1 MVSASAL
8 FSLFAWYKFNM
19 EKESKKAKS
28 QDGERRKRK
37 RTSSKKDEKKSR
49 GKQKKIDE
57 SSDACNSQEN
67 QQDKEGGSP
76 SRPTSPE
83 NCSIC
88 LGDLQNKSFTD
99 SCFHMFCFVCL
110 KEWSKVKAEC
120 PLCKQKFKNIIY
132 NVNSYEKFDRYNI
145 EEEANKSRWERDGT
159 RFRYRTT
166 LTFERRLTIGPEHNY
181 NQPIARPSNVTTRSH
196 WRRHREPATSEF
208 RRRIYTNG
216 MQAEEVTDRR
226 LRVRDTT
233 PNFYR
238 QNPATMHRLVPW
250 LNRELNSL
258 LQNQPDH
265 VQLVIE
271 IIMGLIKSH
280 SIDSED
286 FYQHVYPYVGRHTR
300 HFMHEFSCFAKSPY
314 NMIAYDA
321 QVVYQPGPVT
331 LDSDSNDSTAEIDD
345 EFLDEIID
353 IEDENS
359 NPRSPQVDRRI
370 NHPFSSVSNLSPL
383 FRSVRDILEAESP
396 VSSMTL
402 PLSVSGWD
410 SPTPGPSWMSLGA
423 DLELPIPNTTENI
436 PVEGNRASSPIDI
449 ASTSDSDSDSTQS
462 ADSNGSDIVFVK
474 VDKPW
479 EERSPIMLSS
489 DSSDVERNFFL
500 DFEHKHYNKK
510 KKVKKEHKKHKENK
524 KDSRENSKDR
534 HKHKKRKKHHS
545 SDKSRRHS
553 SKHRDSCSSISSSKH
568 GEQSTSKTNNSQA
581 NLDKSSE
588 IVINTEKYHHKKL
601 RKHKNDGQK
610 HKSKSSKKLKS
621 VIVLPTAGNNEIQK
635 SVNRS
640 LSSECLFPSALALI
654 NQTSTSSS
662 QSVSPYKKHSSG
674 HKKSSK
680 LIDIVPKLLD
690 KLNSDSNKPEVQTSL
705 LTSSDHIM
713 TSTVTSCTPNNL
725 FVPFLTQ
732 TSDKNDLQKS
742 RLDEPETE
750 SNSTTNV
757 TRESAP
763 YHIDD
768 SILSLENSRRCLK
781 CGLLY
786 IPELLDSFDIC
797 FTCKKKKVCETESR
811 GFSNVFSELFQDNIF
826 ASTAS
831 NTNTRKNQENDN
843 QDNTDTKSCQETSE
857 NFVIQEGTESSLRPV
872 LNQVDLTSINGPL
885 LDISES
891 ESDECELIV
900 TKSDSMNTHKND
912 LENPL
917 CIDITKQI
925 HDDDLNL
932 QSTGRR
938 ADTNVKSLLQDNT
951 VSDTSKIVNNN
962 PSNTSQSVTMAANSS
977 LPWIISNSPTPSSEN
992 WLGFKAPSS
1001 SLHSSQ
1007 STLQPIFPYSIP
1019 SIYSFPSNIYA
1030 GHRQPIYSNSDF
1042 LSGYSSRNC
1051 SSFIND
1057 LHADNCTQKKPVF
1070 IDLDDHKET
1079 ITTSALPVFS
1089 SEKICLSDSED
1100 STSADP
1106 ENVCARTGLV
1116 NSQNVTST
1124 QNLLLL
1130 NDSTDMTEEDLSDD
1144 ETAYEMDTDQ
1154 DCCEHDTDQD
1164 GCERDTDQDGCER
1177 DTDQDG
1183 CERDTDQDGC
1193 ERDTDQDGCERDTD
1207 QDSESDTNKIR
1218 PNDECNSQSE
1228 KYACSGNVINDVDMT
1243 STSEWLED
1251 AFKRKENQ
1259 STLNT
1264 QEKKDYKKEKLE
1276 GEKRDEENELST
1288 SDLDCEMST
1297 QVSEVPSSLDKKL
1310 EGMTE
1315 FSSSVLQGI
1324 EKDNRLTFHNIL
1336 SEAKCGNSSNVNDC
1350 IETEEESKLS
1360 PSNQSKVDSS
1370 DSNIDSLPHSL
1381 EFNTDNFPQSNSL
1394 FVHNSEYQMDNL
1406 VSNMNGNLNSIDEFE
1421 IDSLRANSASINSKD
1436 NLYKFMYEN
1445 GCNRGVRSPTSVTME
1460 TDPVENIEMNYDSS
1474 MSKPFSIPL
1483 FPFEAI
1489 SGSYVSDSITQG
1501 STVISPELNN
1511 QLPSADSEQRSD
1523 DDKRDENGQDNKD
1536 NDDQLTITD
1545 DLQDT
1550 TNDTENL
1557 IGSNLTEFSSES
1569 DRENDFT
1576 NGSDD
1581 SSSSKTVKFR
1591 VDILHSERDLSNNF
1605 ANIFESSDSN

>member
-1 MVSASAL
+1 ML
-8 FSLFAWYKFNM
+8 NM

-28 QDGERRKRK
+28 QESERRKRK
-37 RTSSKKDEKKSR
+37 RTASKKDEKKSR

-57 SSDACNSQEN
+57 SSDTCISQEN
-67 QQDKEGGSP
+67 QQDKEGA

-132 NVNSYEKFDRYNI
+132 NVSSYEKFDRYNI

-181 NQPIARPSNVTTRSH
+181 TQPIARPSNVTTRSH

-280 SIDSED
+280 SIDSEE

-321 QVVYQPGPVT
+321 LVVYQPGPVT
-331 LDSDSNDSTAEIDD
+331 LDSDSNDSSVDIDD
-345 EFLDEIID
+345 EYLDEIID

-359 NPRSPQVDRRI
+359 NPRSPQLDRRG
-370 NHPFSSVSNLSPL
+370 NHPLSSVSNLSPL

-396 VSSMTL
+396 ASSMTL

-410 SPTPGPSWMSLGA
+410 SPTPGPSWLSLAA
-423 DLELPIPNTTENI
+423 DLELPISNATDNI

-489 DSSDVERNFFL
+489 DSSDVERNLFL
-500 DFEHKHYNKK
+500 DFEHKHYNFKK
-510 KKVKKEHKKHKENK
+510 KKLKKEHKKHKEHK
-524 KDSRENSKDR
+524 KDSQENSKDR

-545 SDKSRRHS
+545 SDKSHRHS
-553 SKHRDSCSSISSSKH
+553 SKHRDSCSSRSSSKH
-568 GEQSTSKTNNSQA
+568 GENEQSTSKTKNSEV

-588 IVINTEKYHHKKL
+588 INMNTEKHHHKKL
-601 RKHKNDGQK
+601 KKHKDEEQR

-621 VIVLPTAGNNEIQK
+621 VIVLPTAGNNEIQNG
-635 SVNRS
+635 VYRS
-640 LSSECLFPSALALI
+640 SSESLFPSDFAMI
-654 NQTSTSSS
+654 NHTSTLSS

-690 KLNSDSNKPEVQTSL
+690 KLNTDSSKSEVQKSL
-705 LTSSDHIM
+705 PASSDQMI
-713 TSTVTSCTPNNL
+713 TSTVTSCKPNNL
-725 FVPFLTQ
+725 FVPFHIQ
-732 TSDKNDLQKS
+732 TSDQNGLQKS
-742 RLDEPETE
+742 KLEETETE
-750 SNSTTNV
+750 SKSATNI

-763 YHIDD
+763 YHIED

-786 IPELLDSFDIC
+786 IPELLDNFDIC

-811 GFSNVFSELFQDNIF
+811 GFSNRFSELFQDNIY
-826 ASTAS
+826 ASTPRS
-831 NTNTRKNQENDN
+831 TNTIKNEGNDN
-843 QDNTDTKSCQETSE
+843 QDNTDTKSCQESSE
-857 NFVIQEGTESSLRPV
+857 NIVIQEGTESSLRPV

-891 ESDECELIV
+891 ESDDCELIV
-900 TKSDSMNTHKND
+900 TKSDSNIHKND
-912 LENPL
+912 LEKPL

-925 HDDDLNL
+925 HDENLNL
-932 QSTGRR
+932 QSTGRT
-938 ADTNVKSLLQDNT
+938 ADATMKSLLQDNT
-951 VSDTSKIVNNN
+951 MSDPSNIVYNN
-962 PSNTSQSVTMAANSS
+962 PSKTSQSVTMASQS
-977 LPWIISNSPTPSSEN
+977 PLSWTISNSPTPFSGD
-992 WLGFKAPSS
+992 WPGYMAPSS

-1019 SIYSFPSNIYA
+1019 SIYSFPNDIYA

-1042 LSGYSSRNC
+1042 MSGYSSRNC
-1051 SSFIND
+1051 SSFIDD
-1057 LHADNCTQKKPVF
+1057 LHADNCSQKKPIF

-1100 STSADP
+1100 STSADI
-1106 ENVCARTGLV
+1106 ENVSARTSIA
-1116 NSQNVTST
+1116 NSQNITST
-1124 QNLLLL
+1124 KNVLILT
-1130 NDSTDMTEEDLSDD
+1130 DSAGEDVSDD

-1154 DCCEHDTDQD
+1154 DSC
-1164 GCERDTDQDGCER
+1164 
-1177 DTDQDG
+1177 
-1183 CERDTDQDGC
+1183 
-1193 ERDTDQDGCERDTD
+1193 
-1207 QDSESDTNKIR
+1207 DTNNSLTNKSAA
-1218 PNDECNSQSE
+1218 NYECNSQSE
-1228 KYACSGNVINDVDMT
+1228 KYECSENVINDVDMM

-1251 AFKRKENQ
+1251 ALNRKENQ
-1259 STLNT
+1259 SNT
-1264 QEKKDYKKEKLE
+1264 NTEEKKEDYNSDKLQ
-1276 GEKRDEENELST
+1276 GEKFDEENELST

-1297 QVSEVPSSLDKKL
+1297 QVSEVPTALNKKL
-1310 EGMTE
+1310 EGMTK

-1336 SEAKCGNSSNVNDC
+1336 SEAKCGNPSKVDNM
-1350 IETEEESKLS
+1350 EKQEESKLLQ
-1360 PSNQSKVDSS
+1360 SNQSKYDSS
-1370 DSNIDSLPHSL
+1370 ESNIGSLPNCP
-1381 EFNTDNFPQSNSL
+1381 EYNTDNFSQSNSL
-1394 FVHNSEYQMDNL
+1394 FVQNSEYQMDNL

-1421 IDSLRANSASINSKD
+1421 IDSLCANSASMNSKD
-1436 NLYKFMYEN
+1436 NFNKFMNESSSK
-1445 GCNRGVRSPTSVTME
+1445 RGVRSPTSVTME

-1474 MSKPFSIPL
+1474 MSKPFSLQL

-1501 STVISPELNN
+1501 TAVISPEINN
-1511 QLPSADSEQRSD
+1511 QLSSADGERRSD
-1523 DDKRDENGQDNKD
+1523 NDKSEENGQENMD
-1536 NDDQLTITD
+1536 NDDQLTID
-1545 DLQDT
+1545 DDHQDT

-1591 VDILHSERDLSNNF
+1591 VDILHSERDLSDNF

>member
-1 MVSASAL
+1 
-8 FSLFAWYKFNM
+8 M

-67 QQDKEGGSP
+67 QQNKEGGSP

-331 LDSDSNDSTAEIDD
+331 LDSDSNDSSADIDD
-345 EFLDEIID
+345 DLLDEIID

-423 DLELPIPNTTENI
+423 DLELPIPNATESI
-436 PVEGNRASSPIDI
+436 PVEGNRACSPIDI

-489 DSSDVERNFFL
+489 DSSEVERNLFL
-500 DFEHKHYNKK
+500 DFGHKHYNKK

-553 SKHRDSCSSISSSKH
+553 AKHRDSCSSISSSKQ
-568 GEQSTSKTNNSQA
+568 GEQSTSKTKNLEA

-588 IVINTEKYHHKKL
+588 IVINTENYHHKKL

-621 VIVLPTAGNNEIQK
+621 VIVLPTAGNNEIQN

-654 NQTSTSSS
+654 NQTSSSSS
-662 QSVSPYKKHSSG
+662 QSISPYKKHSSG

-705 LTSSDHIM
+705 PMSADHM
-713 TSTVTSCTPNNL
+713 VTSTVTSCT
-725 FVPFLTQ
+725 PFLTQ
-732 TSDKNDLQKS
+732 TSDKNSLQTSKP
-742 RLDEPETE
+742 DEPETE
-750 SNSTTNV
+750 SNSTTNL
-757 TRESAP
+757 TRESTP

-781 CGLLY
+781 CGLPY

-797 FTCKKKKVCETESR
+797 VTCKKKKVCETESR
-811 GFSNVFSELFQDNIF
+811 GYSNVFSELFQDNIF
-826 ASTAS
+826 TSTAS
-831 NTNTRKNQENDN
+831 NTNTIKNEGNDN
-843 QDNTDTKSCQETSE
+843 PDNTDTKSCPETSQ
-857 NFVIQEGTESSLRPV
+857 NVVIQEGTESSLRPV

-891 ESDECELIV
+891 ESDDCELIV

-917 CIDITKQI
+917 CIDITKPI
-925 HDDDLNL
+925 HDDDLSL

-938 ADTNVKSLLQDNT
+938 ADTYMKSLLQDNT
-951 VSDTSKIVNNN
+951 MSDTSKIVNNN
-962 PSNTSQSVTMAANSS
+962 PSNTSQSVTIAANSS
-977 LPWIISNSPTPSSEN
+977 LPWIISNSPTPSSDN
-992 WLGFKAPSS
+992 WLGFTAPSS

-1057 LHADNCTQKKPVF
+1057 LHADNCSQKKPVF
-1070 IDLDDHKET
+1070 IDLDDHRET
-1079 ITTSALPVFS
+1079 VTTSALPVFS

-1100 STSADP
+1100 STSADLQ
-1106 ENVCARTGLV
+1106 NVCARTSMA

-1130 NDSTDMTEEDLSDD
+1130 NDSTEEDLSDD

-1154 DCCEHDTDQD
+1154 DNCDLDEDQDGCDLDTDQDSCEHDKDQD
-1164 GCERDTDQDGCER
+1164 GCERDTDQDGCEH
-1177 DTDQDG
+1177 
-1183 CERDTDQDGC
+1183 
-1193 ERDTDQDGCERDTD
+1193 DTD
-1207 QDSESDTNKIR
+1207 QDSCESDTNKIR

-1228 KYACSGNVINDVDMT
+1228 KYACSENVINDVDMT

-1259 STLNT
+1259 LILNT
-1264 QEKKDYKKEKLE
+1264 EEKKEDYKNNKLE
-1276 GEKRDEENELST
+1276 GEKSDEENELST

-1336 SEAKCGNSSNVNDC
+1336 SKAKCGNSSNVNC
-1350 IETEEESKLS
+1350 IETEEENFLS
-1360 PSNQSKVDSS
+1360 PSNQSKVDSPEN
-1370 DSNIDSLPHSL
+1370 DINTLPNSL
-1381 EFNTDNFPQSNSL
+1381 ELNPDTFHQSNSL
-1394 FVHNSEYQMDNL
+1394 FVRNSEYQMDNL

-1421 IDSLRANSASINSKD
+1421 IDSLRANSASMNSKD
-1436 NLYKFMYEN
+1436 NLYKFMNEN

-1474 MSKPFSIPL
+1474 MSKPFSLPL
-1483 FPFEAI
+1483 FPFETI

-1501 STVISPELNN
+1501 SGVISPGINN
-1511 QLPSADSEQRSD
+1511 QLPSADSERRSD
-1523 DDKRDENGQDNKD
+1523 NDKSEENRQENMDNE
-1536 NDDQLTITD
+1536 DQLTIPD